1 MDGTKIDTSDEI
13 RLIQLLQEE
22 VRCARAMLDSLRC
35 ERSALDSLDDQVI
48 ALNSA
53 NKKRLIDSL
62 QAASGARNKFMNEL
76 GDSTDRMTNNAKLS
90 ASEHGLELDMLFIE
104 LAELAQNCFDE
115 NRLVGQL
122 INRRTQVITNAIACL
137 SPHND
142 EQCVVY
148 KENGQLGS

>member
-1 MDGTKIDTSDEI
+1 MDGTKIGTSDEI

-22 VRCARAMLDSLRC
+22 VRCAKALLDSLRC

-53 NKKRLIDSL
+53 NKKRLIDTL
-62 QAASGARNKFMNEL
+62 QAASAARNKFMTEL
-76 GDSTDRMTNNAKLS
+76 GGSDPVTNNAKLS
-90 ASEHGLELDMLFIE
+90 SSEHGLELDMLFIE

>member
-1 MDGTKIDTSDEI
+1 MDTASEI

-22 VRCARAMLDSLRC
+22 VRCARALLDSLRC

-62 QAASGARNKFMNEL
+62 Q
-76 GDSTDRMTNNAKLS
+76 S
-90 ASEHGLELDMLFIE
+90 ASQARTKFIAGLGGPNVVNGSGQISSSDHGLELDMLFIE

>member
-1 MDGTKIDTSDEI
+1 MDGTRINTSEEI

-22 VRCARAMLDSLRC
+22 VRCAKALLDSLRC

-62 QAASGARNKFMNEL
+62 QAASSARNKFMMQLN
-76 GDSTDRMTNNAKLS
+76 GADPIANNAKLS
-90 ASEHGLELDMLFIE
+90 SSEHGLELDMLFIE

-148 KENGQLGS
+148 QENGQLGS

>member
-1 MDGTKIDTSDEI
+1 MDSRHFDTAQEI

-22 VRCARAMLDSLRC
+22 VRCAKALLDSLRC

-48 ALNSA
+48 TLNSA

-62 QAASGARNKFMNEL
+62 QIASNTRNQYMVEIGGPDPIASSGQF
-76 GDSTDRMTNNAKLS
+76 SSSDR
-90 ASEHGLELDMLFIE
+90 GLELDMLFIE

-122 INRRTQVITNAIACL
+122 INRRSQVISNAIACL
-137 SPHND
+137 TPDNG
-142 EQCVVY
+142 EQCVLY
-148 KENGQLGS
+148 KENGQLGC

>member
-1 MDGTKIDTSDEI
+1 MDGHQIDSRSEI

-22 VRCARAMLDSLRC
+22 VRCARALLDSLRC

-53 NKKRLIDSL
+53 NKKRLLDAL
-62 QAASGARNKFMNEL
+62 QAASTARSKFMTEL
-76 GDSTDRMTNNAKLS
+76 GGTDPVT
-90 ASEHGLELDMLFIE
+90 ASSRFAASDHGLELDMLFIE

-122 INRRTQVITNAIACL
+122 INRRAQIITNAIACL
-137 SPHND
+137 SPNMN
-142 EQCVVY
+142 EQCVIY

>member
-1 MDGTKIDTSDEI
+1 MDGPRIDTSSEI

-22 VRCARAMLDSLRC
+22 VRCARALLESLRC

-62 QAASGARNKFMNEL
+62 QASSLARSKFMSDIGDPDPVTASGQ
-76 GDSTDRMTNNAKLS
+76 LS
-90 ASEHGLELDMLFIE
+90 SSDHGLEIDMLFIE

-122 INRRTQVITNAIACL
+122 VNRRSQVITNAIACL
-137 SPHND
+137 SPGND
-142 EQCVVY
+142 EHCVTY